1 MYREMGILVFG
12 SLGGD
17 SSVNVALLYT
27 QFFLEIFFFA
37 RIGTLAYVFVCVCTK
52 MLELIFLSR
61 YFNRQKIKSNGP
73 Y

>member
-27 QFFLEIFFFA
+27 QFFLEIFFA

-61 YFNRQKIKSNGP
+61 YFNRRKIKSNGP

>member
-17 SSVNVALLYT
+17 SSCVNVALLYT
-27 QFFLEIFFFA
+27 QFFLEIFFA

>member
-27 QFFLEIFFFA
+27 QFFLEIFFCKD
-37 RIGTLAYVFVCVCTK
+37 RNLSLCICVR
-52 MLELIFLSR
+52 M
-61 YFNRQKIKSNGP
+61 Y
-73 Y
+73 